1 MKLYVET
8 YAGHI
13 HKIDCELDDTIGSI
27 KAKVAEDFGPKQ
39 HEHTLMFKETELENG
54 LTLSDYNM
62 QNEDTILSF
71 PCGDTRGGTIQ
82 FINPNN

>member
-8 YAGHI
+8 YDGHR
-13 HKIDCELDDTIGSI
+13 HKIDCELDDTIESI

-39 HEHTLMFKETELENG
+39 HEHTLMFKETELEDG

-71 PCGDTRGGTIQ
+71 PCGDTRGLT
-82 FINPNN
+82 FKFSSLNN